1 MYDGHYALVRAIF
14 QGLTVEDAV
23 EMECRDVG
31 QKKRGRK
38 AKVDVPTREVIE
50 LKDSGVTWA
59 KLAEM
64 YEVNPKSLERH
75 VARYRQAVG
84 FASNGLNWRR

>member
-1 MYDGHYALVRAIF
+1 MFDGYFALIRCIY
-14 QGLTVEDAV
+14 QGLTVEEAV
-23 EMECRDVG
+23 ELECGDDAS

-38 AKVDVPTREVIE
+38 AKVDVPTRDVIK

-64 YEVNPKSLERH
+64 YGVNPKSLERH

-84 FASNGLNWRR
+84 I